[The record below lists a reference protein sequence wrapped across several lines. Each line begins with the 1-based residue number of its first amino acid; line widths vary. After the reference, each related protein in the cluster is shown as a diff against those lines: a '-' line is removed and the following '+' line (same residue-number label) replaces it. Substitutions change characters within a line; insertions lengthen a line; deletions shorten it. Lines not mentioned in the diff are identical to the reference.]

1 MQNSFPQFYLKS
13 LLHKLIFPPLGE
25 DVNRRSIWRESK
37 FMALVLLTGI
47 MTFDEVVE
55 NFVEISRLLFVE
67 KRQKKERVLQLVGL
81 G

>member
-1 MQNSFPQFYLKS
+1 
-13 LLHKLIFPPLGE
+13 
-25 DVNRRSIWRESK
+25 
-37 FMALVLLTGI
+37 MALVLLTGI